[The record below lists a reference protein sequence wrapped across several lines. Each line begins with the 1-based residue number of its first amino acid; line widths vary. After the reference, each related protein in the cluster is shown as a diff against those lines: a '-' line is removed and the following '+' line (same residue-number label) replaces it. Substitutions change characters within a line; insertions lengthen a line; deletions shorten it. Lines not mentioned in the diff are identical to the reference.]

1 MLLFFRLDGRTSA
14 QLRPEAMDFGAGVFR
29 VTALCGADGDPLRWC
44 DRSVRFPWEAGS
56 VRVTVFYF

>member
-1 MLLFFRLDGRTSA
+1 MLLFFRLHGRTNA

-44 DRSVRFPWEAGS
+44 DRSVRFPQAPF
-56 VRVTVFYF
+56 V